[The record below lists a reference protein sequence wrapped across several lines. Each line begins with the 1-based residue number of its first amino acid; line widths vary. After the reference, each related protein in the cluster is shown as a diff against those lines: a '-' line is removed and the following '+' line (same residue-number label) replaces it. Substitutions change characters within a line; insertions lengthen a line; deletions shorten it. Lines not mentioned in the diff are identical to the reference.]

1 MYTWYYIKRHKN
13 SFVSINFLENIFSDL
28 HVGNKNIN
36 KIISCHITAEI
47 WNTIY
52 IHQCYEITVA
62 FWPAFGP
69 CVKKEADKLLL

>member
-1 MYTWYYIKRHKN
+1 MNLDGKEIIFICKTIYVSIYIMYTWYYIKRHKN

-47 WNTIY
+47 
-52 IHQCYEITVA
+52 
-62 FWPAFGP
+62 
-69 CVKKEADKLLL
+69 

>member
-47 WNTIY
+47 
-52 IHQCYEITVA
+52 
-62 FWPAFGP
+62 
-69 CVKKEADKLLL
+69 